1 MLKNVQW
8 YRKDPDSV
16 SLITRYFMLKDVI
29 ESGLSNCNSLGLSFW
44 VDPTSRHQVYVLP
57 LWLLVSCLYF
67 SFFFM
72 CLCVSLLTCMCL
84 CRHTCV
90 WRPAV
95 NTGYHS
101 TRVVYHFCET
111 GSPRSGAYYSNLT
124 YSPRDLPVSF
134 CLGAWQANIRSHT
147 CMDHFIHWAISL
159 VLLLLFFFCVFSH
172 HPCLLY

>member
-1 MLKNVQW
+1 
-8 YRKDPDSV
+8 
-16 SLITRYFMLKDVI
+16 MLKDVI
-29 ESGLSNCNSLGLSFW
+29 ESGLSNGNSLELSFW

-111 GSPRSGAYYSNLT
+111 GSLRSGAYSSNLT
-124 YSPRDLPVSF
+124 CSPRDLPVSF
-134 CLGAWQANIRSHT
+134 CFGCLTSKYKVSYLHGSLYT
-147 CMDHFIHWAISL
+147 LVISL

-172 HPCLLY
+172 HACLLY